1 MKPTFRTVLSA
12 SFLVLSFVAG
22 ARAEAPFSREVT
34 RELSVGDLLPDIEL
48 TNENG
53 AKIRASDF
61 REKAL
66 AITFIYSRCSSA
78 TLCPLV
84 SRNFDVAQQL
94 LAKLGTSDR
103 CHLLSISLDPAND
116 TPEVLAAYEK
126 GHQAD
131 PLVWNFA
138 TAPEAQVRQFGN
150 AVGLE
155 FKRTAT
161 GIDHNLRTVV
171 IDGSGHIRRIFRGNT
186 WTPQE
191 LVAELRSAMPVMR

>member
-1 MKPTFRTVLSA
+1 MKPTFRAILSA
-12 SFLVLSFVAG
+12 GFLALSLVAG
-22 ARAEAPFSREVT
+22 ARTEEPFSREVT

-48 TNENG
+48 TNESG
-53 AKIRASDF
+53 EKIHASDF
-61 REKAL
+61 RDKAL
-66 AITFIYSRCSSA
+66 AVTFIYSRCSPA

-84 SRNFDVAQQL
+84 SRNFDIVQQL
-94 LAKLGTSDR
+94 LARLGTSDR
-103 CHLLSISLDPAND
+103 CHLLSISLDPEND
-116 TPEVLAAYEK
+116 TPEVLAAYEQ

-171 IDGSGHIRRIFRGNT
+171 VDGSGRIRRIFRGNN

-191 LVAELRSAMPVMR
+191 LVAELRSAMPTVR